1 VTKYPTAPNQDRARR
16 CIATGETLPTST
28 LLRFVIGPEGTV
40 VPDIDE
46 KLPGRG
52 LWLSAERNMI
62 ETASIK
68 RLFSRAARKSVVVPD
83 NLVEMVAELL
93 KQSCLRKIGLANRAG
108 LVAVGYERVC
118 SRIEEGGVGT
128 LFEAADGSRRERQ
141 KVVVMAPDMPVI
153 DLFTRS
159 ELGGALGR
167 ESTVHMIVAN
177 GRLAMGL
184 LRDVARYSGV
194 QHVTA

>member
-1 VTKYPTAPNQDRARR
+1 MTKYPTPPSQGRTRH
-16 CIATGETLPTST
+16 CIATDKALPTTT

-40 VPDIDE
+40 VPDIEE

-83 NLVEMVAELL
+83 DLGDMVGELL
-93 KQSCLRKIGLANRAG
+93 RQRCLRTIGLANRAG
-108 LVAVGYERVC
+108 LIAAGYERVR
-118 SRIEEGGVGT
+118 SRIEEGGVGA
-128 LFEAADGSRRERQ
+128 LFEAADGSRQERR
-141 KVVVMAPDMPVI
+141 KVVGMAPDVPVV

-167 ESTVHMIVAN
+167 ENTVHLAVAK
-177 GRLAMGL
+177 GRLAKGL

-194 QHVTA
+194 QLAAM